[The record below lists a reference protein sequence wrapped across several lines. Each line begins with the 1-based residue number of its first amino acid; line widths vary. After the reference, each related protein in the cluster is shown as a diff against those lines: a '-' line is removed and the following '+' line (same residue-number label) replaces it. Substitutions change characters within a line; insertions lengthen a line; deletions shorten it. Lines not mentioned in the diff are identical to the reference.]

1 MNPLIVDIR
10 KLAIK
15 NRLSEGMDVYM
26 DNAYKYY
33 SKTYNTALQSAYD
46 IPEEIVLLI
55 FMQDEMEA
63 LSKEELLDWKEEL
76 RDKSNDIMLEMPPYI
91 SPKRQ
96 AAAMD
101 DEAWIAQMNL
111 KLKKEA
117 DANKAKELEAAA
129 KAVEKINDAVSQ
141 IEKKMSATFNPV
153 PEKK

>member
-33 SKTYNTALQSAYD
+33 SKTYHTALQTAYD
-46 IPEEIVLLI
+46 IPEELILLI
-55 FMQDEMEA
+55 FMQDEMET

-76 RDKSNDIMLEMPPYI
+76 RDKSNDTMLEMPPYI
-91 SPKRQ
+91 SPKKQ

-101 DEAWIAQMNL
+101 DEAWIAEMNI

-117 DANKAKELEAAA
+117 AASKAKELEAAA
-129 KAVEKINDAVSQ
+129 KAVEKINDAVNQ
-141 IEKKMSATFNPV
+141 IEKKMSATFNPTS
-153 PEKK
+153 EKK